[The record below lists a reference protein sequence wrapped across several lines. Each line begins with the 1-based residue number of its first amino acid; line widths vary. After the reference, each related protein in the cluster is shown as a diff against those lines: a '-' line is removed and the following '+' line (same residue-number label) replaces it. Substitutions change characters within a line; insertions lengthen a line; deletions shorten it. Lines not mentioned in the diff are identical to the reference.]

1 MGRPLVATAESLAAW
16 PGPAMAPSIADN
28 ATTAR
33 KRRNPINPSP
43 ARTRQPDCFELPLV
57 FERLKSPN
65 PCAGAKIAD
74 GLVPW
79 FLSWPGLLLERTE
92 RKKRRIFPGKTGVK
106 YRGTQGN
113 AGDRTARWQCRAPGL
128 MRSEHQAFVKPS
140 LMRAG
145 NVG

>member
-1 MGRPLVATAESLAAW
+1 MGRPLVAVAESLAAW
-16 PGPAMAPSIADN
+16 PGPAITPNIAAN
-28 ATTAR
+28 ATIAR
-33 KRRNPINPSP
+33 KRRNPINSSP
-43 ARTRQPDCFELPLV
+43 ARTRQLECVELPLV
-57 FERLKSPN
+57 FRTPESPN
-65 PCAGAKIAD
+65 PCAVAKSAD

-92 RKKRRIFPGKTGVK
+92 HKKRRIFPGKTGVK
-106 YRGTQGN
+106 CRGTQGI
-113 AGDRTARWQCRAPGL
+113 AGDRTARWQCRTTGL